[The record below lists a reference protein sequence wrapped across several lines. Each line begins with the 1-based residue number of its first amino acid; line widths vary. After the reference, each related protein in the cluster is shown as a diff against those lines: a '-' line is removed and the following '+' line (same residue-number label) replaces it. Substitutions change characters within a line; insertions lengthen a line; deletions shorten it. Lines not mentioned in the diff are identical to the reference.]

1 MKDFSTTG
9 YTSSKQHVIATL
21 YTTKFAKYHKNV
33 YRVSKKKKKKKIAK
47 KLKDETLK
55 RTIFVVC
62 SSNTLDTFV
71 SIPSIVTR
79 VFILFLVS
87 RIEALARTWW
97 KEKWERRRG
106 AILRVI
112 GRRRSDVARGSRGI
126 YARQAPQENS
136 GGKKVGRRISI
147 PWNLITRFIE
157 DLWNAFRAR
166 GEVFRIRFY
175 ARLDRINYNPRV
187 IFEFYTISNLFEI
200 QWENLDR
207 MFRWLLE
214 ASPWNSNVHWKNR
227 LWYLLKNNPLYSREF
242 YCYYR
247 FIRY

>member
-1 MKDFSTTG
+1 MCIVF
-9 YTSSKQHVIATL
+9 L
-21 YTTKFAKYHKNV
+21 
-33 YRVSKKKKKKKIAK
+33 KKKKKKKITK
-47 KLKDETLK
+47 IEGWNVETDYI
-55 RTIFVVC
+55 R
-62 SSNTLDTFV
+62 
-71 SIPSIVTR
+71 R
-79 VFILFLVS
+79 VFLQYPRHICKHTEHRHTCLYLISRFTHRGSRENLV
-87 RIEALARTWW
+87 EG
-97 KEKWERRRG
+97 EVERRRG

-112 GRRRSDVARGSRGI
+112 GRRRSDVARGLRGI
-126 YARQAPQENS
+126 YAPRQAPQENS

-207 MFRWLLE
+207 MFRWLLK
-214 ASPWNSNVHWKNR
+214 ASPWNSNVRWKNR
-227 LWYLLKNNPLYSREF
+227 LWYLLKNNPFTLYSREF